1 LKKKKV
7 LITGAS
13 GFLGMPLVRELAE
26 CGRYDVYAVTSGRRE
41 VSFPAGVNAVNA
53 DLLDRTKSGKLI
65 EKIKPELMIHFA
77 WDLSDISYVRSE
89 SNIIWLE
96 ESLFLLRTFIESNG
110 RYFAFAGSSSEY
122 GFFKGFSEEKQ
133 QSEVSLYG
141 QCKNSFHSAAM
152 RLCEQNKID
161 YVNLRIFPTIG
172 VGVRPVSS
180 IVMAV
185 AAFSNGEQFICK
197 SPYNIW
203 DFVTIDDVTKA
214 ICEVINK
221 KYSGIVNI
229 GSGIPRVM
237 GDVFKTIAKKMNA
250 DHLLTLD
257 SGNTNSDILV
267 ANTNVLNNVIGY
279 KCTGDFDK
287 ALDDMISS
295 VLAHHT

>member
-1 LKKKKV
+1 MKKV

-13 GFLGMPLVRELAE
+13 GFLGMPLVRELDKSNE
-26 CGRYDVYAVTSGRRE
+26 YDVYAVTSGRRDIT
-41 VSFPAGVNAVNA
+41 FPAGVNVVNV
-53 DLLDRTKSGKLI
+53 DLLDRTKSGELI
-65 EKIKPELMIHFA
+65 EKIQPELMIHFA

-96 ESLFLLRTFIESNG
+96 ESLFLLRTFIETNG

-152 RLCEQNKID
+152 RLCEQSEID
-161 YVNLRIFPTIG
+161 YVNLRIFPTMG
-172 VGVRPVSS
+172 AGMRP
-180 IVMAV
+180 ITATV
-185 AAFSNGEQFICK
+185 AAVTAFSSGELFTCK

-221 KYSGIVNI
+221 QYSGIVNI

-237 GDVFKTIAKKMNA
+237 SDVFSKIAKKMKA
-250 DHLLTLD
+250 EQLLTLD
-257 SGNTNSDILV
+257 SNNINSDILV
-267 ANTNVLNNVIGY
+267 ANTHILNNVIGY

-295 VLAHHT
+295 VLAQHT